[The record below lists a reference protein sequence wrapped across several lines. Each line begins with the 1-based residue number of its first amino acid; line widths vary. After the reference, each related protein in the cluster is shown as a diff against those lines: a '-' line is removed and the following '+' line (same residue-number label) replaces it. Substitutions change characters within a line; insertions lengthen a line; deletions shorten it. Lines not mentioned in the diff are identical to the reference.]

1 MKYPLEEM
9 LDVGNYQGNISLYF
23 RPINRIEIKFMA
35 SDFYIF
41 LCYVILFD
49 FNGFPKIQQMLL
61 VHLKSIIFFSELLVK
76 FDTLSFF
83 ADVVISGRNSDK

>member
-23 RPINRIEIKFMA
+23 RPMNWIEINFWLL
-35 SDFYIF
+35 IF
-41 LCYVILFD
+41 TFSYVILFD
-49 FNGFPKIQQMLL
+49 FNGFPKIQQILL

-83 ADVVISGRNSDK
+83 ADVVISGRNSGK